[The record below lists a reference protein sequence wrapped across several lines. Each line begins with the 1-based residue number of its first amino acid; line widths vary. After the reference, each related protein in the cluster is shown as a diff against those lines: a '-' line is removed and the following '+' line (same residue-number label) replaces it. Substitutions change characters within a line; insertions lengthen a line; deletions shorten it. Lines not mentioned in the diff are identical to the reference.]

1 MRGVFGDAERE
12 PVVAAAQLEQAST
25 AEVGEATQRGDV
37 CAFWIEQLGQRRL
50 LMRVACR
57 P

>member
-1 MRGVFGDAERE
+1 VFGDAERQ
-12 PVVAAAQLEQAST
+12 PAVAAAQLEQPST
-25 AEVGEATQRGDV
+25 AEVGEATQRGNV